1 MDEELNQ
8 EELVDDIEETVE
20 DPNAPKMKIEKEITD
35 PTEKAIQQLNDKIV
49 EQKQQ
54 LDEADDRIK
63 RLMAEFENFK
73 KRSDK
78 ERQGLYSSVMGDV
91 IISLLPAIDNLEKA
105 AAAETSDKQYQDG
118 IKMVLQQFKDVLQAN
133 NVTEIPAVGKQFDPS
148 LHEAVSM
155 CQDPKLG
162 PNTIKEE
169 FRKGYMIGDRVLR
182 HSMVVVA
189 N

>member
-8 EELVDDIEETVE
+8 EELVDETEEVE
-20 DPNAPKMKIEKEITD
+20 DPNAPKMKIEKEIID

-118 IKMVLQQFKDVLQAN
+118 VKMVLQQFKDVLQAN
-133 NVTEIPAVGKQFDPS
+133 NVTEIPTVGKQFDPS

>member
-8 EELVDDIEETVE
+8 EELVDETEEVE
-20 DPNAPKMKIEKEITD
+20 DPNAPKMKIKKEITD

-105 AAAETSDKQYQDG
+105 AAAETSDKQYQEG
-118 IKMVLQQFKDVLQAN
+118 I
-133 NVTEIPAVGKQFDPS
+133 T
-148 LHEAVSM
+148 
-155 CQDPKLG
+155 
-162 PNTIKEE
+162 TIQRC
-169 FRKGYMIGDRVLR
+169 FT
-182 HSMVVVA
+182 S
-189 N
+189 